1 MNKKLW
7 THDFTILTLGT
18 VVNMFGNAISGFA
31 MGLLVLDYT
40 NSTLLYS
47 VYLVFNNLPR
57 VVMPLIAGPYLDRFS
72 RKRIIY
78 LLNFFAAGIYL
89 AVSLLVGRGLL
100 SYPLILAFTML
111 VGTVDSVYSV
121 AYDSFYPMLISEGNF
136 SKAYSIS
143 SLIYPL
149 ATTIMVPIAGVAY
162 GTVGITPLFV
172 FNAATFFLAALFQTR
187 IRAKEAHMGEAPQ
200 KGFSAGRYA
209 EDFKAG
215 LAYLRSEKG
224 LFTITVYFCVST
236 LVSGAAGAL
245 LLPFFKSHTF
255 AVPESLSFLLRFV
268 KTEGGLGVGIYSL
281 VMSVATFGRLIGGAV
296 HYRFHY
302 PVDKKFYIA
311 LFVYTSL
318 CFVEGGYLYLPVAA
332 MLILELCSGAL
343 AVTSFNIRISAT
355 QNYVK
360 DEFRGR
366 FNGIFSMVNIIGMI
380 VGQLLAGGLSAV
392 MQPRAI
398 ISLVYVLNLVAIY
411 FIMYRNREHVKRIY
425 NRQV

>member
-47 VYLVFNNLPR
+47 IYLVFNNLPR

-78 LLNFFAAGIYL
+78 LLNFFAAGLYL

-111 VGTVDSVYSV
+111 VGMVDSVYSV

-136 SKAYSIS
+136 SKAYSVS

-162 GTVGITPLFV
+162 GTVGITPLFI
-172 FNAATFFLAALFQTR
+172 FNAATFFVAALFQTR
-187 IRAKEAHMGEAPQ
+187 IRAKETHMEETPQ
-200 KGFSAGRYA
+200 KSFSAGRYA

-224 LFTITVYFCVST
+224 LSTITVYFCVST
-236 LVSGAAGAL
+236 LVGGAASAL

-268 KTEGGLGVGIYSL
+268 KTEGGFGVGIYSL
-281 VMSVATFGRLIGGAV
+281 VMSVATFGRLIGGMV

-318 CFVEGGYLYLPVAA
+318 CFVEGSYLYLPVAA

-398 ISLVYVLNLVAIY
+398 ISLVYVMNLFAIY
-411 FIMYRNREHVKRIY
+411 FIMFRNREHVKRIY